1 MSTKDTKQDNIIFIH
16 GKEKGLQAL
25 FSQEHFG
32 YLALGFNQSNDT
44 NGFINVEDGQE
55 APANGFY
62 EISKEM
68 DSTYQRVPLH
78 LVQESNAVVRNYDNG
93 EVTVKF
99 MAEFDIDNI
108 VSCATINQLAI
119 VDTADPEDASTT
131 FYAAATCDDSFNK
144 SEQLAIVFII
154 EMTI

>member
-1 MSTKDTKQDNIIFIH
+1 MSTIDTKQDNIIFIN

-32 YLALGFNQSNDT
+32 YLALGYNQSGDT
-44 NGFINVEDGQE
+44 NGFVNVEDGQE

-62 EISKEM
+62 EISKKE
-68 DSTYQRVPLH
+68 DSTYERVPLY
-78 LVQESNAVVRNYDNG
+78 LVQDSNAIIRNYDNG

-108 VSCATINQLAI
+108 VSGATINQLAI
-119 VDTADPEDASTT
+119 VDSADVSNASTT
-131 FYAAATCDDSFNK
+131 FYAAATCDDQFNK
-144 SEQLAIVFII
+144 SEQLAIVFIL

>member
-1 MSTKDTKQDNIIFIH
+1 MSTKDTKQDNIIFIN
-16 GKEKGLQAL
+16 GKQKGLEAL
-25 FSQEHFG
+25 FSQENFG
-32 YLALGFNQSNDT
+32 YLALGYNQSNDT
-44 NGFINVEDGQE
+44 NGFVNVEDGQE

-62 EISKEM
+62 EISKEQ
-68 DSTYQRVPLH
+68 DSTYERVPLYII
-78 LVQESNAVVRNYDNG
+78 QDSNAIIRNYDNG

-108 VSCATINQLAI
+108 VSGATINQLAI
-119 VDTADPEDASTT
+119 VDSSDPEDLNTT
-131 FYAAATCDDSFNK
+131 FYAAATCDDNFNK

>member
-1 MSTKDTKQDNIIFIH
+1 MSTTDTKQDNIIFIN
-16 GKEKGLQAL
+16 GKQKGLQAL

-32 YLALGFNQSNDT
+32 YLALGYNRSNDT
-44 NGFINVEDGQE
+44 NGFINVKDGQE

-62 EISKEM
+62 EISKDE
-68 DSTYQRVPLH
+68 DSTYERVPLH
-78 LVQESNAVVRNYDNG
+78 LVQGTNAIIPNYDNG

-108 VSCATINQLAI
+108 VNGITINQLAI
-119 VDTADPEDASTT
+119 VDSADATDVSTT
-131 FYAAATCDDSFNK
+131 FYAAATCDDHFNK